1 MATIKDVARMAGVSL
16 STVSKYIN
24 GGNVRKE
31 NVEAIAAVIKALDYR
46 ANPFA
51 RSLKTQRNRAIGIL
65 LPDISAPFFGSVIT
79 ALEKVLRENGY
90 HTLISC
96 YSANHGMER
105 DNLQYLIST
114 GIEGLIYIPENL
126 TAEEYYELVGNYN
139 IPVVQLDRVIQ
150 GVDSDVVLVDNAD
163 AVHAATTSLI
173 EKGHRR
179 IALISGPK
187 SVSSAKERQV
197 GYLRA
202 LSDHDILF
210 DDTLFISRDHTFAT
224 GYQGFEELM
233 KNPDPPTAVVAVN
246 YDITIGLFTAVRD
259 RGLRIPEDIDVFG
272 FDCVQVCTMMK
283 PSLPVVYQP
292 EELLG
297 QTAAQYMIE
306 RLHGYHEP
314 SRLTRLKCQLIY

>member
-31 NVEAIAAVIKALDYR
+31 NVEAIAAAIKSLDYR

-163 AVHAATTSLI
+163 AVYAATTSLI